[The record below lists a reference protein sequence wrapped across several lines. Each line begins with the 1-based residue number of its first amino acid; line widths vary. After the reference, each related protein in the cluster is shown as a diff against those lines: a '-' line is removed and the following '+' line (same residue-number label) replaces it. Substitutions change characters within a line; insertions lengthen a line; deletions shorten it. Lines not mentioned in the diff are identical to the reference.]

1 MIMGMQAKK
10 WVGEFP
16 NLFLEDICHIIIE
29 LLASGRY
36 MHDKD
41 RTFIIFRCTV
51 QFTLYKG
58 KIRYGDRV
66 IVFEGIRI
74 QADETECGSSAI
86 TM

>member
-1 MIMGMQAKK
+1 MIMSMQAEK
-10 WVGEFP
+10 WIGEFP
-16 NLFLEDICHIIIE
+16 DLFLEDICHIIIE
-29 LLASGRY
+29 LLASGRD

-41 RTFIIFRCTV
+41 RTFIIFRGTV

-58 KIRYGDRV
+58 KIRYGDRI

-74 QADETECGSSAI
+74 QADETKCGSSAI